1 MWGVRHAA
9 RGFSRGRQ
17 GPIRAAGPTPV
28 TPRCDDL
35 LVAYLSTNK
44 SVHSAGCHIVWC
56 PKYRRRVLVGELGT
70 RLAEIIAEALRG
82 AVSRSSR

>member
-1 MWGVRHAA
+1 M
-9 RGFSRGRQ
+9 
-17 GPIRAAGPTPV
+17 
-28 TPRCDDL
+28 
-35 LVAYLSTNK
+35 AYLSTNK